1 MGTTIQGITRPYVGQ
16 KALNID
22 DVKQVS
28 DKKPGDVTSPA
39 TPVLLRA
46 WAFELA
52 ADGST
57 LAPPPPPP
65 GQPGR
70 DPLVI
75 ELGKIEIGTRIE
87 LISLSDNPAA
97 EFSAT
102 CKDEIFELPLTGYD
116 VGNRQATIALNE
128 KQMKEKGIAP
138 GERFMLRQ
146 VDKDGNASTPIHV
159 HLDPSG
165 WANQTINE
173 PVQGGGSQRVRGGSI
188 DIAVGL
194 HNLQG
199 NPNPGQMER
208 ILGKA
213 TRDTVAPKM
222 IDANVSVTN
231 EKMTTK
237 EHEVLKGYV
246 AAMATLVGG
255 VNYDAATIKQ
265 TLANNP
271 SFEQHPSYKPHY
283 ALLKTLVADT
293 AMFDRL
299 RGFAAMIN
307 GQSANANNFIE
318 WNAANQLAQMPDAP
332 ALTTVKLENAVEPG
346 VTVTVQN
353 SRTGESVSATQ
364 ADDARSMQ
372 LLLKDVKTGD
382 PLVVT
387 FVDSNGNAGAPS
399 GFRYD
404 DKAKGGKA
412 KSNPLDI
419 RLSAF
424 SLRDKPV
431 APTGG

>member
-22 DVKQVS
+22 DVEQVFV
-28 DKKPGDVTSPA
+28 KKPGDVTSPA
-39 TPVLLRA
+39 KPRLLRA

-75 ELGKIEIGTRIE
+75 ELGNIEIGTRIE

-97 EFSAT
+97 QFSAT

-116 VGNRQATIALNE
+116 VDNRRATIALNE

-146 VDKDGNASTPIHV
+146 VDTDGNASAPIHV
-159 HLDPSG
+159 HLDPGG

-173 PVQGGGSQRVRGGSI
+173 PVEGGGSQRVQGGSI

-199 NPNPGQMER
+199 NPSPGTMER
-208 ILGKA
+208 VLGKQ
-213 TRDTVAPKM
+213 TRDTIAPKM
-222 IDANVSVTN
+222 IDANVSVTS

-246 AAMATLVGG
+246 AAMAALIGG
-255 VNYDAATIKQ
+255 GNYDAATIKQ
-265 TLANNP
+265 TLANNTGW
-271 SFEQHPSYKPHY
+271 EQPYKPHY
-283 ALLKTLVADT
+283 DLLKTLVADT
-293 AMFDRL
+293 AMYDRL
-299 RGFAAMIN
+299 KGFAAMVN
-307 GQSANANNFIE
+307 GKSADANTFIE
-318 WNAANQLAQMPDAP
+318 WNAANQLAQMPDVPCLA
-332 ALTTVKLENAVEPG
+332 AVKLDKAVEPG

-353 SRTGESVSATQ
+353 SRTGESMRARQ

-387 FVDSNGNAGAPS
+387 FVDQHGNAGAPY

-404 DKAKGGKA
+404 DKAKDGKA

-431 APTGG
+431 AATGG